1 MEIFGV
7 MRCKRWSEDAILR
20 TVAWDGKRF
29 RGETVAACLKP
40 GTMVELKEVC
50 VTAETYGR

>member
-1 MEIFGV
+1 MEIFGM
-7 MRCKRWSEDAILR
+7 MRYKRWSEDAILR
-20 TVAWDGKRF
+20 TVAWDGERF